1 MRYRWLHL
9 SDLHSIASGIKTTI
23 MREALIAEIQ
33 DISRQSSFDFII
45 ITGDISDK
53 NCGYQD
59 AESLIKRIIA
69 VTDVPL
75 HKVFMIPGNHDL
87 NRSIPDDREQ
97 IIRKAWGIELLDE
110 DECVY
115 YDKLNK
121 AQYDFFDTYETI
133 LGRTYPKDKIHFV
146 ESLDENIG
154 IIHLNTAWMCYDSEN
169 ESGKLHVGLNSL
181 FKCISDPIVKKK
193 PIKIAI
199 GHHRMSDFN
208 NCVEAHIKS
217 LYKTMDIDLYLGGHC
232 HDATVVFDPSIDTEF
247 CSCRQGRAEDKDYP
261 AGFIVGEINT
271 ETDQSHFQF
280 YNWEIS
286 LAKWTYDY
294 RVTPAKHGKYYL
306 HGEKFTK
313 MPEASRNI
321 IVDFKLFGVS
331 LNYDSIMKAFNIENS
346 AIYKS
351 SIQNI
356 RPKSSEE
363 WNVCLNEVINIY
375 ESIIKNSNNAV
386 HIFPIAA
393 IPLLV
398 AFGYLLQ
405 NDNPNINIYQYFE
418 NEDKWVYNEQDDNIK
433 IVLDSKANGSKILA
447 VSVSISAPIDI
458 IDIES
463 ALNVEVDLLSIGV
476 DNPQLSYLNYY
487 ADVQRLKKKLKIE
500 LDRIYYKYDEIHL
513 FLAAPAGVCI
523 EVGRIIRENMYPS
536 TFIYNYQRVSEGNQ
550 YTRIYDLKA
559 IRN

>member
-9 SDLHSIASGIKTTI
+9 SDLHSITSGIKTTI
-23 MREALIAEIQ
+23 MRESLIAEIQ
-33 DISRQSSFDFII
+33 DINRQRPFDFII

-53 NCGYQD
+53 NNGYQY

-75 HKVFMIPGNHDL
+75 LKVFMIPGNHDL
-87 NRSIPDDREQ
+87 NRCIPDEREQ
-97 IIRKAWGIELLDE
+97 IIREVWEIELLDE
-110 DECVY
+110 GEREY

-121 AQYDFFDTYETI
+121 AQNDFFDTYENV
-133 LGRTYPKDKIHFV
+133 LGRKYPKDKIHFAD
-146 ESLDENIG
+146 SLDDNIA

-181 FKCISDPIVKKK
+181 IECLSEPIVKTK

-199 GHHRMSDFN
+199 GHHRISDFS

-217 LYKTMDIDLYLGGHC
+217 LYKTMDIDLYLCGHC
-232 HDATVVFDPSIDTEF
+232 HDATVVYDPSIKTEF

-280 YNWEIS
+280 YNWEVS

-313 MPEASRNI
+313 TPEASRNI
-321 IVDFKLFGVS
+321 IVDFKLYGVS
-331 LNYDSIMKAFNIENS
+331 LDYDSIMKAFNIENS
-346 AIYKS
+346 AIYRS

-356 RPKSSEE
+356 RPKSTEE
-363 WNVCLNEVINIY
+363 WNACLNDVINIY
-375 ESIIKNSNNAV
+375 ESIIKNSNKAV

-418 NEDKWVYNEQDDNIK
+418 NEDKWVCNEQDDNIN
-433 IVLDSKANGSKILA
+433 IVLNSKANGSKILA
-447 VSVSISAPIDI
+447 VSVSVSASIDI
-458 IDIES
+458 DDIETS
-463 ALNVEVDLLSIGV
+463 INDEFDLLSIGI
-476 DNPQLSYLNYY
+476 DNPRLSYLNYY
-487 ADVQRLKKKLKIE
+487 ADVQRLKKTLKIE
-500 LDRIYYKYDEIHL
+500 LDRIYYNYDEIHL

-536 TFIYNYQRVSEGNQ
+536 TFVYYYQRLPEGNK
-550 YTRIYDLKA
+550 YTRIYNLKA
-559 IRN
+559 IRY

>member
-33 DISRQSSFDFII
+33 DISRQSPFDFII

-53 NCGYQD
+53 NNGYQD

-75 HKVFMIPGNHDL
+75 LKVFMIPGNHDL
-87 NRSIPDDREQ
+87 NRSIPGEREQ
-97 IIRKAWGIELLDE
+97 IVRKAWEIELLDE
-110 DECVY
+110 DERVY

-121 AQYDFFDTYETI
+121 AQYDFFDTYQNI
-133 LGRTYPKDKIHFV
+133 LGRKYPKDKIHFV
-146 ESLDENIG
+146 ESLDDNIA

-181 FKCISDPIVKKK
+181 FECLSEPLVKTK

-199 GHHRMSDFN
+199 GHHRLSDFN

-232 HDATVVFDPSIDTEF
+232 HDATVVYDPSINTEF

-261 AGFIVGEINT
+261 AGFVVGEINT

-280 YNWEIS
+280 YNWEVS

-313 MPEASRNI
+313 IPEASRSI
-321 IVDFKLFGVS
+321 IVDFKLYGVA
-331 LNYDSIMKAFNIENS
+331 LDYDVIMKAFNIENS
-346 AIYKS
+346 AIYRS

-356 RPKSSEE
+356 RPKSFEE
-363 WNVCLNEVINIY
+363 WNVCLDNVINIY

-418 NEDKWVYNEQDDNIK
+418 NENKWVYNEQDDSIN
-433 IVLDSKANGSKILA
+433 IVLDLKANGSKILA
-447 VSVSISAPIDI
+447 VSVSVSAPVDI
-458 IDIES
+458 GDVES
-463 ALNVEVDLLSIGV
+463 ALNVEFDLLSIGV

-487 ADVQRLKKKLKIE
+487 ADVQRFKKTLKSE
-500 LDRIYYKYDEIHL
+500 LDKIYYKYDEIHL

-536 TFIYNYQRVSEGNQ
+536 TFIYNYQRVPEGNK
-550 YTRIYDLKA
+550 YTRIYNLKA
-559 IRN
+559 IRC